1 MEDIPAAIAELRQEM
16 TRQHAEIERQAAE
29 LSSLRAV
36 NDFLRTTPS
45 TTSRPKPSLP
55 DPDKFNSTVQRFDTW
70 LPSIRAKLQVDSP
83 AIDNSIA
90 QFYYIFLNL
99 ESSVQ
104 AQILPQLN
112 TATYDYNTIL
122 DQLSC
127 VYNNPNKIQEAED
140 RLTTIK
146 QGTDSLYTY
155 IAHFERTL
163 YEAHSQQWPESN
175 KITYFRQGLSSIL
188 KNRLNQQL
196 SLPCKYDDYVRIIQQ
211 LATTATAYTS
221 QVYPLSTNPYTNR
234 PTSSQPQYSTD
245 PMDLNIVGIIDGM
258 PVYKDP
264 SQLAPSRTL
273 QERNKLRAQG
283 RYIRCG
289 KAGHLVK
296 EYIIGPTRADL
307 SGLGF
312 DKE

>member
-16 TRQHAEIERQAAE
+16 THQHTEIERQAAE

-36 NDFLRTTPS
+36 NDFLRTTP

-55 DPDKFNSTVQRFDTW
+55 DPDKFNGTVQRFDTW
-70 LPSIRAKLQVDSP
+70 LPSIRAKLQVDGL
-83 AIDNSIA
+83 AIGDSTA
-90 QFYYIFLNL
+90 QFYYVFLNL

-122 DQLSC
+122 DQLSR
-127 VYNNPNKIQEAED
+127 VYDNPNKIQEAED

-155 IAHFERTL
+155 VARFERTL
-163 YEAHSQQWPESN
+163 YEAHGQQWPESN
-175 KITYFRQGLSSIL
+175 KITYFRQGLSGTL

-196 SLPCKYDDYVRIIQQ
+196 SLPRKYDDYVRVVQQ

-221 QVYPLSTNPYTNR
+221 QAHPPSTNPYTNR
-234 PTSSQPQYSTD
+234 PTSSQQQHSTD
-245 PMDLNIVGIIDGM
+245 PMDLNVVGMIDGM
-258 PVYKDP
+258 AVYRDP

-283 RYIRCG
+283 RCVRCG
-289 KAGHLVK
+289 EAGHLVK
-296 EYIIGPTRADL
+296 ECMMGPARADL